1 MKISTDKL
9 LPNPYNTRKDVGDI
23 NDLVKS
29 IKKYGLWEPFLARRY
44 EGKVEVAYG
53 YRRLKAASAAGIEK
67 VPVQIKKIS
76 NADMAQLSLIENTH
90 RKDLNP
96 LEQAE
101 AYARALKVSG
111 LNAEAFAE
119 SIGKGES
126 TVHGYLRML
135 ELPKEVKDKAE
146 RLGYT
151 ARDLLA
157 LASVTDTSREVLC
170 SLDQRIADNDFPV
183 ALLNNVVHAVQKI
196 YHSPLASDK
205 KASIATTIVLQDY
218 TYLKRRD
225 YDQPV
230 IWAGKLVEKAIRERT
245 EKVKREVEVEKGKRE
260 AEQGESKHLPPHSEP
275 KRSPPET
282 SGSKRLP
289 PYTAPEKHELNYDRI
304 LQNTI
309 DEIKKLTGKL
319 EWNRDKE
326 VYRNAIANLQRDYV
340 MSAAKLVKAAKD
352 VMGSE
357 E

>member
-29 IKKYGLWEPFLARRY
+29 IKKYGLWEPFLARRE
-44 EGKVEVAYG
+44 EGGIEVAYG
-53 YRRLKAASAAGIEK
+53 YRRLKAARAAGLEK
-67 VPVQIKKIS
+67 VPVQIKKIN

-205 KASIATTIVLQDY
+205 KASIATTIILQDY

-225 YDQPV
+225 YEQPV
-230 IWAGKLVEKAIRERT
+230 IWAEKLIQKTLHERT
-245 EKVKREVEVEKGKRE
+245 EKVKREVEAEKHKAGD
-260 AEQGESKHLPPHSEP
+260 GESKRFPPSTEP
-275 KRSPPET
+275 KRLPP
-282 SGSKRLP
+282 SAQRHLP
-289 PYTAPEKHELNYDRI
+289 PYTAPEKPELNYDRI
-304 LQNTI
+304 LQSTI
-309 DEIKKLTGKL
+309 DEMKKLTGKL

-340 MSAAKLVKAAKD
+340 TSAAKLVKAAKD
-352 VMGSE
+352 VIGSE